1 MNLAEAAI
9 RNKTVTLVFT
19 TLMVVLGV
27 WSYLNLPRLE
37 DPEFTIKDALIVTD
51 YPGASAQEVADE
63 VTDVLERA
71 VQQLGQLERV
81 ESRSERG
88 RSIVTATIKDRYDR
102 NTLPQ
107 VWDELRRKVA
117 DAQSQLPPGAGPS
130 RVLDDF
136 GDVFGI
142 FYALIGDDYSDA
154 QLTEVAKML
163 RRNLI
168 LVRDVKKVEI
178 FASQQEIVYVEMDRD
193 RMARLGCVPRRF
205 FPFFASRTWWFRRVL
220 WMWGL

>member
-9 RNKTVTLVFT
+9 GNKTVTLVFT

-88 RSIVTATIKDRYDR
+88 RSIVTATI
-102 NTLPQ
+102 
-107 VWDELRRKVA
+107 
-117 DAQSQLPPGAGPS
+117 S
-130 RVLDDF
+130 
-136 GDVFGI
+136 
-142 FYALIGDDYSDA
+142 
-154 QLTEVAKML
+154 
-163 RRNLI
+163 
-168 LVRDVKKVEI
+168 VE
-178 FASQQEIVYVEMDRD
+178 
-193 RMARLGCVPRRF
+193 
-205 FPFFASRTWWFRRVL
+205 
-220 WMWGL
+220 